1 MKNQKII
8 RTVFMMLLVVC
19 FVLAYPAVAH
29 AASASGDV
37 GSSISNFFTGILDC
51 LIMICTGIIG
61 LFATLV
67 QLLVDIVMLI
77 VGLFS

>member
-8 RTVFMMLLVVC
+8 RTLLMMLLVAC
-19 FVLAYPAVAH
+19 LLFGYPTVAN
-29 AASASGDV
+29 AASASGV
-37 GSSISNFFTGILDC
+37 GSSISNFFSGILDC
-51 LIMICTGIIG
+51 LVMICEGIIG

-77 VGLFS
+77 VGLFT